1 MAKINNKVFIG
12 TIDMIDET
20 WSDIKADTANLN
32 YVDAYLGLGKLK
44 HEMAT
49 LKQLLVSATGR
60 ENVMTGIG
68 HATQEDSPGHDSDW
82 GC

>member
-1 MAKINNKVFIG
+1 MKINNKVLIV
-12 TIDMIDET
+12 TIDIIDET

-32 YVDAYLGLGKLK
+32 YMDAYLGLGKLK

-49 LKQLLVSATGR
+49 LKRLLVSATGR
-60 ENVMTGIG
+60 EHVMTGIG
-68 HATQEDSPGHDSDW
+68 KVDSDYDSDW